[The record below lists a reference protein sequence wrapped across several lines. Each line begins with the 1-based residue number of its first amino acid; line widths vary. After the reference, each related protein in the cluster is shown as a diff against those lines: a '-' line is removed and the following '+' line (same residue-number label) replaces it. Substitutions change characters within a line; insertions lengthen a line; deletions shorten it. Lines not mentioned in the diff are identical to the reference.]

1 MDITQI
7 GMNDISSN
15 SVGPKTKSAEVLAT
29 AQSMSFSECLNVQ
42 NADNDVES
50 QSVSTVSDVSKNDT
64 YDRYRYKENEMESA
78 KETTVSDKVSEAKE
92 ETKQFEKDVV
102 SSISE
107 ELDVDEEQ
115 VIEAMEA
122 MGFSV
127 FDLLN
132 PQNLAMLVKEIT
144 GITDDTQILLNADF
158 KQLLSDVTGLGKAFA
173 AEIGVEPSDLETV
186 NVVAGA
192 DEPVVVPDGPMVVPD
207 EEGVSGEPEKL
218 EQQTFV
224 DVVVED
230 NRSIFQKD
238 EVAENSKLQLE
249 NAGEDSAEVTAL
261 QLQANAK
268 GDDSPQNGFASE
280 RQNSK
285 FDFAEQLA
293 ATVNEN
299 PNVALNSG
307 SVSETP
313 AYTSVNTIDV
323 INQIIENVK
332 LSLNTDNTTIEM
344 QLNPENLGKIYLN
357 VTTREGAVS
366 AQLYAQNE
374 EVKIALEAQIATLTE
389 NLNQAGVKVD
399 AVEVAVATH
408 EFERNLEQNAKQE
421 EEQGKNREEKKSSR
435 RSLRLDSLDELS
447 GLMTEEEALI
457 AQMMRDNGNSVDF
470 TA

>member
-50 QSVSTVSDVSKNDT
+50 QSVSTVSDVSKTDS

-78 KETTVSDKVSEAKE
+78 KETTVSDKVSEAQE
-92 ETKQFEKDVV
+92 ETEQFEKDVV

-107 ELDVDEEQ
+107 ELNVDEEQ

-192 DEPVVVPDGPMVVPD
+192 DEPVVVPD
-207 EEGVSGEPEKL
+207 EEGVSGEPEKQ

-230 NRSIFQKD
+230 NRSILQKD
-238 EVAENSKLQLE
+238 EVADNSKQQLE
-249 NAGEDSAEVTAL
+249 DAGEDSAEVTAL

-268 GDDSPQNGFASE
+268 GDDRPQNGFASE

-357 VTTREGAVS
+357 VTTREGAVR